1 MDITVAHLD
10 NGLQVVAVPMPGMF
24 SATVSVLLKVGS
36 RDETEVQAGSAHLI
50 EHMLF
55 KGTRR
60 RPTAAIISE
69 TIERVGGM
77 MNAGTDKDQTVYWV
91 RVSAGQLSLAGD
103 LLADIVRHSRFEAAE
118 LKKERRVVLEELGMS
133 LDDPQDWVHSVIDE
147 QCWPGTA
154 LGREIL
160 GTKESVPRLSRAGL
174 LEFMGRTYQP
184 SQTVVSVAG
193 AIEASSAV
201 ELVKRLFG
209 DWLPERAGT
218 STSAPVAFEAHE
230 PTLFY
235 DERDT
240 EQVNLCL
247 AAKGVHRGSEDRF
260 ALDLLTT
267 ILGGGMSSRL
277 FLEVRERKA
286 LAYDINTYSNRFADT
301 GSVVTSVAVDPK
313 NARAVVEEVLR
324 QMRRLCDE
332 PVPEAELLK
341 AKEFSK
347 GRLLLGLEDTQSVS
361 SWCGTQLQ
369 LHGAIMQ
376 PEEVCAALDR
386 VASADIQRLARTC
399 FRNEYL
405 RLAALGPAIG
415 SNGLEGL
422 LCLT

>member
-1 MDITVAHLD
+1 MDITVAGLD
-10 NGLQVVAVPMPGMF
+10 NGLQVVAVPMPGMY
-24 SATVSVLLKVGS
+24 SVTISVLLNVGS
-36 RDETEVQAGSAHLI
+36 RHETEAQAGSAHLI

-60 RPTAAIISE
+60 RPSAAIISE

-91 RVSAGQLSLAGD
+91 RVGAGQLSLAGD

-118 LKKERRVVLEELGMS
+118 VKKERRVVLEELGMS
-133 LDDPQDWVHSVIDE
+133 LDDPQDWIHSVIDE

-160 GTKESVPRLSRAGL
+160 GTRESVPRLSRAGL
-174 LEFMGRTYQP
+174 LQFMGQAYQP
-184 SQTVVSVAG
+184 SHTVVSVAG
-193 AIEASSAV
+193 AVEANRAV
-201 ELVKRLFG
+201 ELMHGLFG
-209 DWLPERAGT
+209 DWLPAEAGM
-218 STSAPVAFEAHE
+218 SPSAVVAFEAHE
-230 PTLFY
+230 PTVFY

-247 AAKGVHRGSEDRF
+247 AAKGLHQGSKDRF

-286 LAYDINTYSNRFADT
+286 LAYDINTYTNRFADT
-301 GSVVTSVAVDPK
+301 GSVVTNVAVDPK
-313 NARAVVEEVLR
+313 NAPAVVEEVLR
-324 QMRRLCDE
+324 QMRKLCDE
-332 PVPEAELLK
+332 PVPDSELLK

-376 PEEVCAALDR
+376 PEDVCAAIDK
-386 VASADIQRLARTC
+386 VASADIQRIAQTC

-415 SNGLEGL
+415 SNGLKGI